1 MMEIQCSSCSKRYRI
16 DETRIPGTTAL
27 VRCKSCGDTI
37 RVEKATAKPPEPLPA
52 EPPPAAVPDD
62 TPIAGKPTPP
72 PKEEVRG
79 AVVSQGP
86 TRVTFGLTAK
96 LILIML
102 IVSLL
107 PLGLYAWISFKQ
119 TEETSQSETAALMSQ
134 TADGLGSQVEEWI
147 DKNVRV
153 LKTAAAMPDI
163 VSMDPLRQERI
174 LKTVAAE
181 YPWMY
186 LVFTLNPEGLNVAR
200 SDDKPL
206 LDYSDRQYYKDVL
219 SGKELAW
226 QTLIGKTSKEP
237 ALVLAVP
244 IKYGDR
250 FFGVMAAAMTIEDI
264 SKQVAKW
271 RKGKTGFA
279 FLVDEKGKVVSHQ
292 DKNYVQEQKQLGD
305 HPLIALFNRDKKD
318 ATLEFI
324 NDNGKPSIGR
334 VKGIN
339 YGWALAIQQEKSEVL
354 AGLRQSQQFAI
365 ILLAATVVLV
375 TLVAWLSARAVVT
388 PIKKLTDVA
397 ERMSLGDLNA
407 EIDIRSKD
415 EVGLLAQAIG
425 RMQVSLRMA
434 MQRLRARR

>member
-1 MMEIQCSSCSKRYRI
+1 MMEIQCGNCNKRYRI
-16 DETRIPGTTAL
+16 DETRIPGQTAL
-27 VRCKSCGDTI
+27 VRCKSCGDPI
-37 RVEKATAKPPEPLPA
+37 RVEKAATEPEPGETEGLQVEA
-52 EPPPAAVPDD
+52 DKISAADKRAPAAKAPA
-62 TPIAGKPTPP
+62 PA
-72 PKEEVRG
+72 

-86 TRVTFGLTAK
+86 SQVTFGLTAK

-119 TEETSQSETAALMSQ
+119 TEERSQNETSALMAQ
-134 TADGLGSQVEEWI
+134 TADGLGSQVNEWI

-153 LKTAAAMPDI
+153 IKTAAAMADI

-200 SDDKPL
+200 NDDKPL

-226 QTLIGKTSKEP
+226 QALIGKTSKEP

-250 FFGVMAAAMTIEDI
+250 FFGVMAAAMSIDDI
-264 SKQVAKW
+264 SKQVATWK
-271 RKGKTGFA
+271 KGQTGFA
-279 FLVDEKGKVVSHQ
+279 FLVDDTDKVVSHQ
-292 DKNYVQEQKQLGD
+292 DKKYVQEQKRLGD
-305 HPLIALFNRDKKD
+305 HPLIAQFRKNKQDS
-318 ATLEFI
+318 TVEFI
-324 NDNGKPSIGR
+324 NVNGKPSIGR

-339 YGWALAIQQEKSEVL
+339 YGWALAIQQENSEVL
-354 AGLRQSQQFAI
+354 AGLKKDQQFAV
-365 ILLAATVVLV
+365 ILLCATVVLV
-375 TLVAWLSARAVVT
+375 TLIAWLSARAVVT

-397 ERMSLGDLNA
+397 ERMSLGELNA
-407 EIDIRSKD
+407 DINIQSKD

-425 RMQVSLRMA
+425 RMQMSLRMA